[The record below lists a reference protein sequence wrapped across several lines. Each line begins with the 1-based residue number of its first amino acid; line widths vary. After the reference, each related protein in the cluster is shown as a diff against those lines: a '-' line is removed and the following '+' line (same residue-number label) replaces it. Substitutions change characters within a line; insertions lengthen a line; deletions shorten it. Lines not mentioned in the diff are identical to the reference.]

1 MNIMTLREENKLSL
15 DELDSYYNELR
26 QYAQSR
32 KLTNTTC
39 GATIFAPKLKA
50 ITNIIADRLINVLA
64 GGKVEKI
71 SDGQN
76 NIPEGPVI
84 FAHTHQGILDNFSW
98 IPVTPKHALILHATI
113 AREIYTLRTDY
124 IGGALAR

>member
-26 QYAQSR
+26 QYTQSR

-39 GATIFAPKLKA
+39 GATTFAPKLKG
-50 ITNIIADRLINVLA
+50 ITNIIADKLINILA
-64 GGKVEKI
+64 GGQVEKI

-98 IPVTPKHALILHATI
+98 IPVTPKHALILQAAI
-113 AREIYTLRTDY
+113 AST
-124 IGGALAR
+124 ALPK